1 MLNSKI
7 NEISRSMTQVVDRK
21 IETVKTEIETTTGG
35 KLNDLE
41 TKLRAL
47 QLASLKDT
55 FDSINRTMEKNF
67 TSF

>member
-1 MLNSKI
+1 
-7 NEISRSMTQVVDRK
+7 MTSIIDRK
-21 IETVKTEIETTTGG
+21 IDTVKSDLETGTSG

-67 TSF
+67 ASF